1 MPCPFR
7 VVLIVVSAVI
17 ALAAAIL
24 ALHSSTELDDN
35 GNVRPTRTVLE
46 AMSDFYDDKVR
57 PWLPEWAGGLK
68 RVEDDGEEAEDEG
81 EGEVMEG
88 HTKAE

>member
-7 VVLIVVSAVI
+7 VVLIIVSAVI

-24 ALHSSTELDDN
+24 ALHSSTEVDDQ
-35 GNVRPTRTVLE
+35 GNVRPTRSIFE

-68 RVEDDGEEAEDEG
+68 RLDEAEEEEGEEG
-81 EGEVMEG
+81 EQVEG

>member
-7 VVLIVVSAVI
+7 VVLIVVTAVI

-24 ALHSSTELDDN
+24 ALHSSTEIDDG
-35 GNVRPTRTVLE
+35 GNVRPTRSVFE
-46 AMSDFYDDKVR
+46 AMSDFYDVKVR

-68 RVEDDGEEAEDEG
+68 QMEDDVEEDE
-81 EGEVMEG
+81 EGEQVES